1 MKIQI
6 DKDKVARLANR
17 LLSPLGR
24 HLTIGYLLIA
34 IVLSGCV
41 KYDTSINF
49 SSLNDGEIVEH
60 IQLGDRLNSFS
71 QDAVKK
77 WVDSIERRTIQA
89 QGRIEHLNDRELK
102 VIIPFN
108 NPQELVAKIDRYFNP
123 PASDTQARTNLN
135 SHMQIERSNFLLAVR
150 NHLSYDIDLRSL
162 SIAATDPKVSV
173 AADNSVELNF
183 SIQSPWGVKNGEMT
197 SNVASVKKLSN
208 DRIIWQLKPGQIDR
222 IEAIFWLPNPLAI
235 GGLIISL
242 ISLAGYYFKYRQLP
256 WPFAFK
262 SRDPVGS

>member
-1 MKIQI
+1 MKIQV

-24 HLTIGYLLIA
+24 HLAIGYLLIA
-34 IVLSGCV
+34 MVLSGCV

-49 SSLNDGEIVEH
+49 SSLNDGEIIEH

-77 WVDSIERRTIQA
+77 WVDSIERRTIQS
-89 QGRIEHLNDRELK
+89 QGRIEHLNDREFK

-123 PASDTQARTNLN
+123 QTSDAQARTTLN
-135 SHMQIERSNFLLAVR
+135 SHMTIERSNFLLAVR

-183 SIQSPWGVKNGEMT
+183 SIQSPWGVKNGELT
-197 SNVASVKKLSN
+197 SNIANVNNLS
-208 DRIIWQLKPGQIDR
+208 DRTNWQLKPGQLNH

-235 GGLIISL
+235 GGLVISI

-256 WPFAFK
+256 WPFSFK
-262 SRDPVGS
+262 SVDVVGS

>member
-6 DKDKVARLANR
+6 DKDKVAKLANR
-17 LLSPLGR
+17 LLSPVGR
-24 HLTIGYLLIA
+24 HLAIGYLLLA

-49 SSLNDGEIVEH
+49 SSLNDGEIVER
-60 IQLGDRLNSFS
+60 IQLGDRLHSFS

-108 NPQELVAKIDRYFNP
+108 NSQELIAKIDRYFNP
-123 PASDTQARTNLN
+123 SASDTQSQTNLK
-135 SHMQIERSNFLLAVR
+135 SHMTIDRINLLLAVR
-150 NHLSYDIDLRSL
+150 NHLIYDIDLRSL
-162 SIAATDPKVSV
+162 SIASTDPKVSV

-183 SIQSPWGVKNGEMT
+183 SIQSPWGVKSGELT
-197 SNVASVKKLSN
+197 SNITSVKKLHN
-208 DRIIWQLKPGQIDR
+208 QTIWQLKPGQIDR

-262 SRDPVGS
+262 SIDAVSS

>member
-6 DKDKVARLANR
+6 DQDKVARLVNR
-17 LLSPLGR
+17 LLSPIGR
-24 HLTIGYLLIA
+24 HLAIGYFFIA
-34 IVLSGCV
+34 IALSGCI

-77 WVDSIERRTIQA
+77 WVDSIDRRTIQA
-89 QGRIEHLNDRELK
+89 QGRIEHLSDRELK

-108 NPQELVAKIDRYFNP
+108 NPQELVAKIERYFNP
-123 PASDTQARTNLN
+123 QTSDTQARTNFN
-135 SHMQIERSNFLLAVR
+135 SHMTIDRSNFLLAVR

-162 SIAATDPKVSV
+162 AIAATDPKVSV

-183 SIQSPWGVKNGEMT
+183 SLNSPWGVKNGELT
-197 SNVASVKKLSN
+197 NNIASVKKLGNTQTS
-208 DRIIWQLKPGQIDR
+208 WQLKPGQLNHV
-222 IEAIFWLPNPLAI
+222 EAIFWLPNPLAI
-235 GGLIISL
+235 GGVVISL

-262 SRDPVGS
+262 SANPVRS